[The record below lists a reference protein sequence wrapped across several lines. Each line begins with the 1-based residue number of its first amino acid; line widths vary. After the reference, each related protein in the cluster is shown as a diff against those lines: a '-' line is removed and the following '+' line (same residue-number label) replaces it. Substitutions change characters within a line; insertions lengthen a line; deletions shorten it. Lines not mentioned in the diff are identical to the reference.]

1 MIFGWL
7 AIVAGAIISFFG
19 TNLLAT
25 ILLWVGIGWLMFGWL
40 GSFEKRGWANKAWKE
55 EKARRKS
62 EVERLK
68 GNSGGST
75 LSTPEAEAR
84 TTEET
89 KLVDSV
95 KRLVDE
101 RSSPDAGRQTE
112 AKQEATES
120 ASPEKKSPPM
130 NMTKPGATKPPRPPQ
145 APQAPQK

>member
-40 GSFEKRGWANKAWKE
+40 GSFEKRSWSNKAWKE

-68 GNSGGST
+68 GNAGGSAA
-75 LSTPEAEAR
+75 STPEAEAR
-84 TTEET
+84 AAEET
-89 KLVDSV
+89 RLVDSV
-95 KRLVDE
+95 KRHVDE
-101 RSSPDAGRQTE
+101 RSSPDAGRQSE
-112 AKQEATES
+112 AKQEATDS
-120 ASPEKKSPPM
+120 ASQERKSPPT
-130 NMTKPGATKPPRPPQ
+130 NMTKPGAAKPPRPPR
-145 APQAPQK
+145 APQK